1 VLEALS
7 WDAKCSTAY
16 CLDCLQSVL
25 LYCSEALHN
34 HFPSNITLYK
44 SHLPKPTMICMNET
58 AAEPLPLSPPWA
70 WAVTPRNFLRLKSHQ
85 YVTTKAD
92 PSLCSLPKGND
103 LSTPH
108 KLMCFV
114 ANTKTYKPECS
125 GHHSACNPNGFF
137 TQVFF
142 KWLQEKIPGE
152 CWWKTQ
158 ALPHLHHQ
166 TPTSWA
172 NTVT

>member
-1 VLEALS
+1 MFCFIVLKLCITIS
-7 WDAKCSTAY
+7 LPTSLCINHTFQNRQWFVWMK
-16 CLDCLQSVL
+16 LLQSL
-25 LYCSEALHN
+25 CLYHHLEPGLWHPGIFLDWSHISTLPQRLIP
-34 HFPSNITLYK
+34 PSAHYRKVMTYR
-44 SHLPKPTMICMNET
+44 P
-58 AAEPLPLSPPWA
+58 
-70 WAVTPRNFLRLKSHQ
+70 
-85 YVTTKAD
+85 
-92 PSLCSLPKGND
+92 
-103 LSTPH
+103 PH